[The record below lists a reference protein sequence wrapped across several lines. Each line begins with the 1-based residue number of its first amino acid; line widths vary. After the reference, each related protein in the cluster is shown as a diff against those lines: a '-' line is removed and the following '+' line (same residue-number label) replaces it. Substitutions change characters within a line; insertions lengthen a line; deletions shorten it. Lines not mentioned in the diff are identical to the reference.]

1 MWLTTCCRKR
11 QQTAEVVQKKAAA
24 FQVANVSTAVT
35 TVPVPCLPQSNCS
48 ISMPVLC
55 METLI
60 PIIPAPMA
68 SAPITPAPPTLSLED
83 ENAIRVMKST
93 NEKRVAKRTLAEFN
107 KAALVARETKLAER
121 NKAALAAKRTLA
133 APVNLQ
139 IILAAPAPVKRK
151 CKKCSLPALAG
162 NYGFCGV
169 MHRVQ
174 GIDFL

>member
-1 MWLTTCCRKR
+1 
-11 QQTAEVVQKKAAA
+11 
-24 FQVANVSTAVT
+24 
-35 TVPVPCLPQSNCS
+35 
-48 ISMPVLC
+48 
-55 METLI
+55 
-60 PIIPAPMA
+60 MA

-93 NEKRVAKRTLAEFN
+93 NEKRVAKRSLAEINRVAF
-107 KAALVARETKLAER
+107 VARETKLAER
-121 NKAALAAKRTLA
+121 NKAALAAKRT
-133 APVNLQ
+133 
-139 IILAAPAPVKRK
+139 LAAPAPVKRK

>member
-1 MWLTTCCRKR
+1 
-11 QQTAEVVQKKAAA
+11 
-24 FQVANVSTAVT
+24 
-35 TVPVPCLPQSNCS
+35 
-48 ISMPVLC
+48 
-55 METLI
+55 
-60 PIIPAPMA
+60 MA
-68 SAPITPAPPTLSLED
+68 SAPITPAPPKLSLED

-93 NEKRVAKRTLAEFN
+93 NEKRVAKRTLAEIN
-107 KAALVARETKLAER
+107 KAALV
-121 NKAALAAKRTLA
+121 AKRTLA

>member
-1 MWLTTCCRKR
+1 
-11 QQTAEVVQKKAAA
+11 
-24 FQVANVSTAVT
+24 
-35 TVPVPCLPQSNCS
+35 
-48 ISMPVLC
+48 

-93 NEKRVAKRTLAEFN
+93 NEKRVAKRKLAEIN
-107 KAALVARETKLAER
+107 KAA
-121 NKAALAAKRTLA
+121 
-133 APVNLQ
+133 
-139 IILAAPAPVKRK
+139 PASVKKYLKYK

-169 MHRVQ
+169 THRVQ